1 MRYVQFKIVEM
12 AALSKSDDVKYVP
25 FVQQMLDKAPE
36 PIRIGKSGDKVLIPN
51 KGQKVTDRNDPI
63 YGQVDG
69 EDVTNVK
76 VMHVWKTPAM
86 KAGVKGQEVDD
97 TGAVDKIENKGE
109 VVEGILGA
117 ATHARL
123 SKGDEITP
131 EEVYTTI
138 GKMKHGKVQGT
149 LSEKAKDLKNNK
161 ITDLF
166 ELSISL
172 KERAYQDFMQPDKL
186 RKHMAPRVNAV
197 TAYVNDAVR
206 RYSKFFLENGRSD
219 KVEVVSD
226 GVSNEVGSKTDVQ
239 MIYTDAKGKRVVK
252 HFDLSV
258 KTGDVGQF
266 GQKGG
271 GKGKASLDERFDL
284 MQDMYN
290 KFGLDISGVKSK
302 FVEKED
308 IVSAYK
314 EAYSHAADVLDKKLK
329 GANLQK
335 ESEVLR
341 QLITGL
347 KFFGTLGDDRI
358 RLVDFSDKGYYVL
371 DFKRLSKLYLN
382 ADIDLGA
389 RVEYSK
395 RDKGVGK
402 PTLVI
407 YNKLETKKTKQKL
420 FQVRMYMDDT
430 GYVRNYIEKGDLL
443 KVLTKVRGNY

>member
-1 MRYVQFKIVEM
+1 MRYQEFKIREM
-12 AALSKSDDVKYVP
+12 AALSGGSKDEKYLP
-25 FVQQMLDKAPE
+25 FVQQMLDKAE
-36 PIRIGKSGDKVLIPN
+36 PMRFGAKGEETLIPDPN
-51 KGQKVTDRNDPI
+51 QKVTDRFSKI
-63 YGQVDG
+63 TGTVDG
-69 EDVTNVK
+69 QKVTRQFNQVF
-76 VMHVWKTPAM
+76 KTPQM
-86 KAGVKGQEVDD
+86 KAGIKGQDVSDD
-97 TGAVDKIENKGE
+97 GTVDKIENKGE

-123 SKGDEITP
+123 AKGNEISP
-131 EEVYTTI
+131 EEVYATI
-138 GKMKHGKVQGT
+138 DKMKHGKVQGT
-149 LSEKAKDLKNNK
+149 LSEKSKDLKNNN

-172 KERAYQDFMQPDKL
+172 KERAYQDFMQPEKL
-186 RKHMAPRVNAV
+186 RKHMSPRVNAI
-197 TAYVNDAVR
+197 TSYVNDAVR
-206 RYSKFFLENGRSD
+206 RYSKFFLENGKSD
-219 KVEVVSD
+219 KVQVVSD

-239 MIYTDAKGKRVVK
+239 MIYTDANGERVVK

-271 GKGKASLDERFDL
+271 GKGTDSLDERFDL
-284 MQDMYN
+284 LQDMYN
-290 KFGLDISGVKSK
+290 KFGLDISSIKDEFVKQN
-302 FVEKED
+302 D

-314 EAYSHAADVLDKKLK
+314 EAYTQAAQMLDKKLQ
-329 GANLQK
+329 GANIEK

-347 KFFGTLGDDRI
+347 KFFGTLGDDRV
-358 RLVDFSDKGYYVL
+358 RLVDFSDKGFYVL
-371 DFKRLSKLYLN
+371 DFKRLSKLYQN

-389 RVEYSK
+389 KVEFST

-402 PTLVI
+402 PSIVI
-407 YNKLETKKTKQKL
+407 YNKLEEKKNKAKL
-420 FQVRMYMDDT
+420 FQIRMYMDGT